1 MKEIQMLKPS
11 RILALDPGHTIG
23 FALLDYEYTVAPVI
37 INAGQVKLV
46 MDDGRSSF
54 NWRAVSLSV
63 AQFSDFEPDVIV
75 LEDYRVYLNKADIHI
90 GLRCLTSELIG
101 AICQEAAISE
111 IPVIRLMAG
120 VKRNWPIARM
130 NSRYPAY
137 KSVPKPHALDAL
149 LLALYYI
156 EKTLGWIP

>member
-1 MKEIQMLKPS
+1 MIEQS
-11 RILALDPGHTIG
+11 RILALDPGYTIG
-23 FALLDYEYTVAPVI
+23 YALVDYEPPIAPVI
-37 INAGQVKLV
+37 IQAAQIGLGMNTK
-46 MDDGRSSF
+46 RTSF
-54 NWRAVSLSV
+54 EWRTVSMVV
-63 AQFSDFEPDVIV
+63 ASFSDFEPDVIV
-75 LEDYRVYLNKADIHI
+75 LEDYRVYLSKADIHI

-111 IPVIRLMAG
+111 IPMVRLMAG
-120 VKRNWPIARM
+120 VKRNWPIARR

>member
-1 MKEIQMLKPS
+1 MIEQS
-11 RILALDPGHTIG
+11 RILALDPGYTIG
-23 FALLDYEYTVAPVI
+23 YALVDYEPPTAPVI
-37 INAGQVKLV
+37 IQAAQIGLGMNIK
-46 MDDGRSSF
+46 RTSF
-54 NWRAVSLSV
+54 EWRTVSMVV
-63 AQFSDFEPDVIV
+63 ASFSDLEPDVIV
-75 LEDYRVYLNKADIHI
+75 IEDYRLYFNKALSQV
-90 GLRCLTSELIG
+90 GSRLLTSELIG

-137 KSVPKPHALDAL
+137 KVVPKPHALDAL